1 MTKDALSPKRK
12 DEPMEALVHIT
23 GYAGSEVEVRGNG
36 TVSAFRL
43 ACTPRVRTKSGW
55 ADGNTTW
62 IEVSCFRLLAE
73 HVAASVRK
81 GDPVMVVGKL
91 RTSAWEKDGQTHER
105 LVLEA
110 DTVGHDLNRGTSAFR
125 RRPRLSSTDTREP
138 DEAPP
143 DDEVEAAGPSQE
155 ERAAQAAQAA

>member
-1 MTKDALSPKRK
+1 
-12 DEPMEALVHIT
+12 MEALVHIT

-62 IEVSCFRLLAE
+62 IEVSCFRQLAE

-91 RTSAWEKDGQTHER
+91 RTSVWEKDGQTHGR

-110 DTVGHDLNRGTSAFR
+110 DTVGHDLNRGTSAFQ

-143 DDEVEAAGPSQE
+143 DDEVDTAGLSVQ